1 MNTPTVAD
9 FIEPKAPSFAA
20 GQRVVALCDLINDG
34 SHPKQD
40 PDALLVPAG
49 SVGEVINVGHAT
61 EANEPI
67 YLVEFDL
74 VEFGDI
80 VVGCTDD
87 ELAPAP
93 VGWLPLDSGSR
104 A

>member
-9 FIEPKAPSFAA
+9 FIEPKAPSFSE
-20 GQRVVALCDLINDG
+20 GQRVVALCDLHNDG
-34 SHPKQD
+34 SHPQHAY
-40 PDALLVPAG
+40 DALLVAEG

-61 EANEPI
+61 EVNEPV
-67 YLVEFDL
+67 YLVEFGRL
-74 VEFGDI
+74 
-80 VVGCTDD
+80 VVGCADE

-93 VGWLPLDSGSR
+93 MGWLPVDDETG

>member
-1 MNTPTVAD
+1 MTTPTVAD
-9 FIEPKAPSFAA
+9 FIEPKVPSFTA
-20 GQRVVALCDLINDG
+20 GQRVVALCDLLNDG
-34 SHPKQD
+34 THPKEA

-49 SVGEVINVGHAT
+49 AVGEVINVGHAP

-67 YLVEFDL
+67 YLVEFGK
-74 VEFGDI
+74 V

-93 VGWLPLDSGSR
+93 MGWLPVDDGP
-104 A
+104 AT

>member
-20 GQRVVALCDLINDG
+20 GQRVVALCDLFNDG
-34 SHPKQD
+34 THPKEAT
-40 PDALLVPAG
+40 DALLVQVGA
-49 SVGEVINVGHAT
+49 VGEVINVGHAP

-67 YLVEFDL
+67 YLVEFGQ
-74 VEFGDI
+74 V

-87 ELAPAP
+87 ELAPTPIGWVP
-93 VGWLPLDSGSR
+93 VEES
-104 A
+104 AAA